1 MVPVV
6 PLHAFRYKINFFA
19 FVLYFCFIGEVQQ
32 ENSGPLRSAW
42 EIFMVKAMASASLG
56 IMGVAI

>member
-6 PLHAFRYKINFFA
+6 PRHAFRYKSTFFA
-19 FVLYFCFIGEVQQ
+19 FVLCFRFFVEVQQ

-42 EIFMVKAMASASLG
+42 EIFEVKAMASASLG